1 MSKREIRRLEK
12 EKALK
17 EARELKKMRDDFLKT
32 EEFEMVDVSDDETES
47 KKNKKGKRKKK

>member
-1 MSKREIRRLEK
+1 
-12 EKALK
+12 
-17 EARELKKMRDDFLKT
+17 MRDDFLKT